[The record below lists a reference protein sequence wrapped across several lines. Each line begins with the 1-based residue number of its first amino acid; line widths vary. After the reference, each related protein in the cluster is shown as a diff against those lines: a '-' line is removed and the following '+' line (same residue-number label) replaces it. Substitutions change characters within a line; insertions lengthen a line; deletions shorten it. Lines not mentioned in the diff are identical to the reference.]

1 MTLEEI
7 KNIAINHPDQLEINW
22 DKIDS
27 EPMYAEQFEFSLSL
41 VTEKIPDLESLY
53 TKLTSGKSVLF
64 HNTDTPLKHDDIE
77 KYTQLVAEELI
88 AAYEMADLYDR
99 YQKVKNVIKA

>member
-1 MTLEEI
+1 MTLDEI
-7 KNIAINHPDQLEINW
+7 KCIAINHPDQLEINW

-53 TKLTSGKSVLF
+53 TKLTS
-64 HNTDTPLKHDDIE
+64 N
-77 KYTQLVAEELI
+77 TQLVVGELL

>member
-1 MTLEEI
+1 MTLDEI

-53 TKLTSGKSVLF
+53 TKLTS
-64 HNTDTPLKHDDIE
+64 N
-77 KYTQLVAEELI
+77 TQLVVGELL